1 MKKASSARR
10 VPRKIGQDD
19 DEPPTPASEGELV
32 SGMSSSQSANIN
44 LYLTSCCSRWKPLT
58 QGRAEITLKR
68 PTVKPRKGSSLRTSF
83 GPTAVEDEDS
93 VPSGVMSPKRSTL
106 SRLAIQRN
114 ASKQSKLSTSTIPT
128 RQADDGEDRPSYSAA
143 YLQELKDSTPVTP
156 RDLST
161 DTSNSEV
168 EDVSN
173 GTQALDL
180 SSKFGTSLSRYQQS
194 SAIPSATE
202 IAEKKARRARLAKEQ
217 AADEYISLDPS
228 DPELDEDENDNVTR
242 DEHGRLILKPK
253 DKYNKTESRLVP
265 EDEDIMENFDEFTE
279 ADSKILLGRKAE
291 AEAIRQRKREMAAQ
305 IEEAEGADSD
315 SDSNASERERNEA
328 FEAAQTRHGAYA
340 LHNDSNDADA
350 DADARPRTPPKISPL
365 PTLDGVIERLRR
377 QVVDMQTERMQK
389 LQEMEAL
396 QREKIRLGEEE
407 VRIQRA
413 LKETGEKFAQLRA
426 EKGITGPAAK
436 EGTPALL
443 DAPQSADL
451 GAGLGARAG
460 MGFGGDSGASTDVE
474 NVNGGRGGLGFGMSG
489 RGLESLGTSAAV
501 TPAGGDDGSDSSD
514 DVDPN
519 ILAT

>member
-19 DEPPTPASEGELV
+19 NEPPTPASEGEQV

-44 LYLTSCCSRWKPLT
+44 LCLTSCCSRWKPLT
-58 QGRAEITLKR
+58 QGRAETTLKR

-93 VPSGVMSPKRSTL
+93 VPSGVISPKRSTL

-128 RQADDGEDRPSYSAA
+128 RQADDEEDRPSYSAA

-156 RDLST
+156 HDLST

-228 DPELDEDENDNVTR
+228 DPELDEDEDDNVTR
-242 DEHGRLILKPK
+242 DEYGKLILKPK
-253 DKYNKTESRLVP
+253 DHYNKTESRLVP

-279 ADSKILLGRKAE
+279 ADSKIPLGRKAE
-291 AEAIRQRKREMAAQ
+291 AEAARQRKREMAAQ

-340 LHNDSNDADA
+340 LHNDLNDAYP
-350 DADARPRTPPKISPL
+350 DARPRTPPKISPL

-396 QREKIRLGEEE
+396 QREKLRLGEEE

-413 LKETGEKFAQLRA
+413 LKETGEKFVQLRA

-443 DAPQSADL
+443 DAPQPADL

-460 MGFGGDSGASTDVE
+460 PGFGGDSGASTDVE
-474 NVNGGRGGLGFGMSG
+474 NVTGGRGGLGFGMSG
-489 RGLESLGTSAAV
+489 RGLESLGTSAAA
-501 TPAGGDDGSDSSD
+501 TPAGGDDGSDSSV